1 MNLNFK
7 SDPRTNQDKWIVDLT
22 NGGMGFGSTLNKTA
36 GYFIEA
42 GACDGLSASNTY
54 VLEKE
59 LNWKGICVEPNN
71 KWFNEL
77 IKNRDAC
84 ENVALY
90 SKDGE
95 IDFVECNYRDNDM
108 YTFEDADMKYYSGI
122 KEHIYQQ
129 HKSVTDKGTIIKK
142 PCMTLENLLDKHETP
157 FIIDYVSLDT
167 EGSEYE
173 ILKSFPFN
181 TYPKQIMA
189 FSIEEA
195 YNYTRSD
202 SCCALLNSIGYIEV
216 KNKFSNADHEH
227 YYVHPSHTCF
237 TRR

>member
-1 MNLNFK
+1 
-7 SDPRTNQDKWIVDLT
+7 
-22 NGGMGFGSTLNKTA
+22 
-36 GYFIEA
+36 
-42 GACDGLSASNTY
+42 
-54 VLEKE
+54 
-59 LNWKGICVEPNN
+59 
-71 KWFNEL
+71 
-77 IKNRDAC
+77 
-84 ENVALY
+84 
-90 SKDGE
+90 
-95 IDFVECNYRDNDM
+95 
-108 YTFEDADMKYYSGI
+108 MKYYSGI

-129 HKSVTDKGTIIKK
+129 HKSVIDKGTIIKK

-216 KNKFSNADHEH
+216 KNKFSNVDHEH

-237 TRR
+237 K

>member
-1 MNLNFK
+1 
-7 SDPRTNQDKWIVDLT
+7 
-22 NGGMGFGSTLNKTA
+22 
-36 GYFIEA
+36 
-42 GACDGLSASNTY
+42 
-54 VLEKE
+54 
-59 LNWKGICVEPNN
+59 
-71 KWFNEL
+71 
-77 IKNRDAC
+77 
-84 ENVALY
+84 
-90 SKDGE
+90 
-95 IDFVECNYRDNDM
+95 
-108 YTFEDADMKYYSGI
+108 
-122 KEHIYQQ
+122 
-129 HKSVTDKGTIIKK
+129 
-142 PCMTLENLLDKHETP
+142 MTLENLLDKHETP

>member
-42 GACDGLSASNTY
+42 GACDGLNASNTY

-95 IDFVECNYRDNDM
+95 IDFVECNYRDNDI
-108 YTFEDADMKYYSGI
+108 YTFEDTDMKYYSGI

-216 KNKFSNADHEH
+216 KNKFSNVDHEH

-237 TRR
+237 K